1 MVGKKIDMTKFC
13 DIEYHKTFN
22 TYYTEQYGIPNIILV
37 EYYKANV
44 KKGIL
49 FQDFLENYD
58 SELVNIL
65 KGYFSLSPKEIEKA
79 IIEYNVKDD
88 HINFINKIEVFNGND
103 YKLLKNQKFGKLER
117 FLSCRSFKIY
127 KMLNTI
133 VK

>member
-1 MVGKKIDMTKFC
+1 MGEKKIDMTKFC
-13 DIEYHKTFN
+13 DVKHYKFFN
-22 TYYTEQYGIPNIILV
+22 TYYTQQQGIPNIIIV
-37 EYYKANV
+37 EYYKANI
-44 KKGIL
+44 KKGVL
-49 FQDFLENYD
+49 FQDFLENYH

-79 IIEYNVKDD
+79 IVDYNVDPE
-88 HINFINKIEVFNGND
+88 HINFINKIDVFNGND
-103 YKLLKNQKFGKLER
+103 YRNLKESPFLKKER